1 MAFIQVPYRLDDCD
15 EQLPEDRLMGNRTI
29 VWMSAFLAAVVVIA
43 VLLQSQLR
51 AAFLANPV
59 FNGMIIG
66 VLLVGIGIALHQVLS
81 LAPERAWLEA
91 RRARMPMHAAPEPRM
106 LASLARLL
114 DAREGTPRLST
125 LATRSLLDG
134 IRLRLDQ
141 HRDISRYLIGLLI
154 FLGLLGTFWGLL
166 DTVRAAGNVISG
178 LSAGGGDLEQT
189 FARLQGNLQAPL
201 AGMGTAFSS
210 SLFGLA
216 GALVLGFLDLQAGHA
231 ENSFFKALEDWLA
244 ELTHLPSALLAE
256 GEPAIPA
263 YVEALLEKSADS
275 LESLERSHSRGEED
289 RAMMREQLL
298 QLTARLTD
306 LTDQIRAEQQIVKS
320 LARQHTELQPLISR
334 LASAAES
341 GWGAD
346 EAMREHFRSMDRNLR
361 RLVDEGAA
369 ERKSAAEE
377 LRNELRLLART
388 IAGRPGGGA

>member
-1 MAFIQVPYRLDDCD
+1 MK
-15 EQLPEDRLMGNRTI
+15 NRTLI
-29 VWMSAFLAAVVVIA
+29 WMFAFLGAVGVIT
-43 VLLQSQLR
+43 VLLLPQLR

-59 FNGMIIG
+59 FNGMIIV
-66 VLLVGIGIALHQVLS
+66 VLLVGIGIALYQVIS
-81 LAPERAWLEA
+81 LTPDRAWLEA
-91 RRARMPMHAAPEPRM
+91 RRVPLPMRAAPEPRM

-114 DAREGTPRLST
+114 DTREGTPRLS
-125 LATRSLLDG
+125 AMAMRSLLDG

-178 LSAGGGDLEQT
+178 LSADGTSLEQT
-189 FARLQGNLQAPL
+189 FARLQSDLQAPL

-231 ENSFFKALEDWLA
+231 ENRFFKALEDWLA

-256 GEPAIPA
+256 GEPAMPV

-275 LESLERSHSRGEED
+275 LESLERILSRGEED

-320 LARQHTELQPLISR
+320 LARQQSELQPLISR
-334 LASAAES
+334 LAAAAES

-346 EAMREHFRSMDRNLR
+346 EAMREHFRSMALNLR
-361 RLVDEGAA
+361 RLVEEGAA
-369 ERKSAAEE
+369 ERKSAGEE
-377 LRNELRLLART
+377 LRDELRLLART
-388 IAGRPGGGA
+388 IAGRPGGA

>member
-1 MAFIQVPYRLDDCD
+1 MK
-15 EQLPEDRLMGNRTI
+15 NRSI
-29 VWMSAFLAAVVVIA
+29 LWMSAFLGAAVLVA
-43 VLLQSQLR
+43 ALLFPALES
-51 AAFLANPV
+51 AFLANPV

-66 VLLVGIGIALHQVLS
+66 VLLIGIVVALHQVLS
-81 LAPERAWLEA
+81 LAPERLWLDERRSNVPGA
-91 RRARMPMHAAPEPRM
+91 RAPEPRL
-106 LASLARLL
+106 LASLARMLA
-114 DAREGTPRLST
+114 AREGRPRLS
-125 LATRSLLDG
+125 AMAMRSLLDG

-141 HRDISRYLIGLLI
+141 HRDISRYFIGLLI

-166 DTVRAAGNVISG
+166 DTVAAAGKVIAG
-178 LSAGGGDLEQT
+178 LSIGGADLAQNFDRLKGD
-189 FARLQGNLQAPL
+189 LQAPL

-231 ENSFFKALEDWLA
+231 ENNFFKELEDWLA
-244 ELTHLPSALLAE
+244 ELTHLPSALVAD
-256 GEPAIPA
+256 GEPGIPA

-275 LESLERSHSRGEED
+275 LESLERVTSRGEED

-306 LTDQIRAEQQIVKS
+306 LTDQIRAEQQVVKS
-320 LARQHTELQPLISR
+320 LARQQSELQPLLSR
-334 LASAAES
+334 LAAAAES

-346 EAMREHFRSMDRNLR
+346 EAMREHFRSMDLNLR
-361 RLVDEGAA
+361 RLVEEGGA
-369 ERKSAAEE
+369 ERRELATE

>member
-1 MAFIQVPYRLDDCD
+1 MK
-15 EQLPEDRLMGNRTI
+15 NRTV
-29 VWMSAFLAAVVVIA
+29 VWMLAYLAGVVVVA
-43 VLLQSQLR
+43 ALLFPALR
-51 AAFLANPV
+51 SAFLANPV

-66 VLLVGIGIALHQVLS
+66 VLLVGIGVVLHQVLR
-81 LAPERAWLEA
+81 LQPEHAWLEG
-91 RRARMPMHAAPEPRM
+91 RRGGAPAGALPEPRL

-114 DAREGTPRLST
+114 AAREGTPRLS
-125 LATRSLLDG
+125 AMAMRSLLDG

-141 HRDISRYLIGLLI
+141 HRDISRYIIGLLI

-166 DTVRAAGNVISG
+166 DTVAAAGKVISG
-178 LSAGGGDLEQT
+178 LTMDGADLGQSFERLKGD
-189 FARLQGNLQAPL
+189 LQAPL

-244 ELTHLPSALLAE
+244 ELTHLPSAVLAE
-256 GEPAIPA
+256 GEPSIPA

-275 LESLERSHSRGEED
+275 LESLERITSRGEED

-298 QLTARLTD
+298 QLTSRLTD
-306 LTDQIRAEQQIVKS
+306 LADHVRSEQQLVRS
-320 LARQHTELQPLISR
+320 LARQQSELQPLVSR
-334 LASAAES
+334 LAAAAES

-346 EAMREHFRSMDRNLR
+346 EAMREHFRSMDMNLR
-361 RLVDEGAA
+361 RLVEEGGAD
-369 ERKSAAEE
+369 RRQLIEE

-388 IAGRPGGGA
+388 IAGRSGGGA

>member
-1 MAFIQVPYRLDDCD
+1 MK
-15 EQLPEDRLMGNRTI
+15 DRTLL
-29 VWMSAFLAAVVVIA
+29 WMSAFLGAVVVVTA
-43 VLLQSQLR
+43 LLLPQLR
-51 AAFLANPV
+51 DAFLANPV

-66 VLLVGIGIALHQVLS
+66 VLLVGIGIALYQVGS

-91 RRARMPMHAAPEPRM
+91 RRARVPMRAAPEPRM

-114 DAREGTPRLST
+114 DPREGTPRLS
-125 LATRSLLDG
+125 AMAMRSLLDG

-141 HRDISRYLIGLLI
+141 HRDISRYLIGLSI

-178 LSAGGGDLEQT
+178 LSAGGSSLEQT
-189 FARLQGNLQAPL
+189 FARLQGDLQAPL

-231 ENSFFKALEDWLA
+231 ENSFFKTLEDWLA
-244 ELTHLPSALLAE
+244 ELTHLPSALLAG
-256 GEPAIPA
+256 GEPAIPV

-275 LESLERSHSRGEED
+275 MESLERILSRGEED

-306 LTDQIRAEQQIVKS
+306 LTDQIRAEQQVVKS
-320 LARQHTELQPLISR
+320 LARQQTELQPLISR
-334 LASAAES
+334 LAAAAES

-346 EAMREHFRSMDRNLR
+346 EAMREHFRSMALNLR
-361 RLVDEGAA
+361 RLVEEGAA
-369 ERKSAAEE
+369 ERKSAGEE
-377 LRNELRLLART
+377 LRSELRLLART

>member
-1 MAFIQVPYRLDDCD
+1 MR
-15 EQLPEDRLMGNRTI
+15 NRTI
-29 VWMSAFLAAVVVIA
+29 MWMSAFLAGVVIVA
-43 VLLQSQLR
+43 ALLLPTLR
-51 AAFLANPV
+51 GAFLANPI

-66 VLLVGIGIALHQVLS
+66 VLLIGIGVALLQVLS
-81 LAPERAWLEA
+81 LAPERAWIEA
-91 RRARMPMHAAPEPRM
+91 RRAGAPVGVVPEPRM

-114 DAREGTPRLST
+114 AAREGTPRLS
-125 LATRSLLDG
+125 AMAMRSLLDG

-141 HRDISRYLIGLLI
+141 HRDILRYLIGLLI

-166 DTVRAAGNVISG
+166 DTVGAAGKVISG
-178 LSAGGGDLEQT
+178 LSAGGADLEQA
-189 FARLQGNLQAPL
+189 FARLKGDLQAPL

-231 ENSFFKALEDWLA
+231 ENNFFKALEDWLA

-256 GEPAIPA
+256 GEPVIPA

-275 LESLERSHSRGEED
+275 LERLERIMSRGEED

-320 LARQHTELQPLISR
+320 LARQQTELQPLISR
-334 LASAAES
+334 LAAAAES

-346 EAMREHFRSMDRNLR
+346 EAMREHFRSMDLNLR
-361 RLVDEGAA
+361 RLVEEGAA
-369 ERKSAAEE
+369 ERKSADEE

-388 IAGRPGGGA
+388 IAGRSGGGA